1 MEHTNGFSLAETL
14 VTVLVVSCLSA
25 MGGLIYIEYL
35 ESAKHSTL
43 TQTVRNV
50 ETDVKLEVDHIF
62 KAAPHPP
69 PAWIPMRPSP
79 GDSPA
84 MNMFARWRKTTA
96 NFATPMTARQ

>member
-1 MEHTNGFSLAETL
+1 MKHTNGFSLVETL

-25 MGGLIYIEYL
+25 IGGLIYIEYL

-50 ETDVKLEVDHIF
+50 ETDVKLEVDYIF

-69 PAWIPMRPSP
+69 PAWIPERPSL
-79 GDSPA
+79 GNSPA